1 MLRMTCFSTF
11 VRCRPAPPAPVL
23 LPPGGPHHHRAFPGH
38 RAHTPQVPRER
49 TGWSYVWIK
58 DCIVE
63 KNYPNFPSGKLD
75 HWWNNFF
82 TWSQHKI
89 VILMANLCH
98 FDWELLE
105 KLILPPYSIKPYFCD
120 YYIMN
125 TLEVLPPVSAITLE
139 YRCGSHA
146 FGKLWEVSKTDHW
159 AAFSWKLF
167 PTHLA
172 SPASTVIIHPSILRV
187 GYFQDDIAITLW

>member
-1 MLRMTCFSTF
+1 MFFNFCTLQACPPSTCTTPP
-11 VRCRPAPPAPVL
+11 RRATPPPRIPRPPRP
-23 LPPGGPHHHRAFPGH
+23 
-38 RAHTPQVPRER
+38 HTPSTTR
-49 TGWSYVWIK
+49 TDRLVLCLNKRLYRG
-58 DCIVE
+58 E
-63 KNYPNFPSGKLD
+63 KLPQFPFRKMD

-98 FDWELLE
+98 FDWVCIIG
-105 KLILPPYSIKPYFCD
+105 KLILPPCSIKPYFCD

-167 PTHLA
+167 LTHVA

>member
-1 MLRMTCFSTF
+1 MRYIKNIMNAFKMLRMTCFST
-11 VRCRPAPPAPVL
+11 VVCCRPAPPAPVL

-98 FDWELLE
+98 FDWVCIIGKIDFASMFHQTILLWLLYHE
-105 KLILPPYSIKPYFCD
+105 YLGG
-120 YYIMN
+120 
-125 TLEVLPPVSAITLE
+125 ITS
-139 YRCGSHA
+139 RICNHPRIS
-146 FGKLWEVSKTDHW
+146 LWKSCFW
-159 AAFSWKLF
+159 
-167 PTHLA
+167 
-172 SPASTVIIHPSILRV
+172 
-187 GYFQDDIAITLW
+187 